1 MTDAAIDEKLLREI
15 FAAQGKSFR
24 GGVLDFI
31 KDAPM
36 GKGHQNDEKPFDIN
50 TACYLKPLF
59 DEYDKAKANQT
70 RLMMMAL
77 AGVKTM
83 KSFAGEVMAA
93 DHVCNC
99 AGDFAI
105 LFATEKVSDVGSTTR
120 IADYLRG
127 VPGFARKLQTLV
139 RRFDDAK
146 GAFKFPDKTLFII
159 AANLSNLQQKNLGG
173 LILQDGFLLENS
185 GMITEMIARTTAYRK
200 EAIIYLESQGGEKGF
215 DFDSKYLETDQRELY
230 VNCPICGSEHIFNW
244 KAFDDDSMT
253 RPDDF
258 VPTPPLVIPSL
269 DHAAWI
275 SEHRAGMMDGHQR
288 IAGFQ
293 RGDEKLIK
301 REDGNYVSDAI
312 KRLTHFRCFHCDGI
326 WRDDGEFGK
335 TRIALD
341 RSSHYIATNPNALTG
356 NVGFNF
362 PQWITRRNDWG
373 TMMLEKLQAQKS
385 ATTLGNFMDLKKW
398 WQKTAGRT
406 WDEKLNAKQSE
417 RAGAS
422 IYEIGDAKL
431 PGERV
436 RISATDIQ
444 FRMTHM
450 VYLAVAVGDGT
461 PPWVLHFE
469 WVKPPT
475 GFTDAQAAEFCKNRV
490 RALDKQFL
498 IQPINSMK
506 DVAHESGMVMEWA
519 AEDAVWG
526 KTHPRER
533 PGWKSYGLLRGDDR
547 PSYLWKHEGR
557 KPTWERFK
565 EYHNYKIQCVK
576 NGKHTLVDVHQR
588 LWSNPSIKEIAER
601 WRDGYN
607 APKLQIHE
615 KFLRDT
621 SKDGLWQ
628 QLNSEQKLPKKNNAE
643 KLVYQKLRP
652 ENHAWDCLAMVF
664 VRMDELGYLNSFGAP
679 PEDVGD

>member
-1 MTDAAIDEKLLREI
+1 MIKPDENLLREI
-15 FAAQGKSFR
+15 FAGQGKSFR
-24 GGVLDFI
+24 GSVLDFI

-36 GKGHQNDEKPFDIN
+36 GKGHQNEDKPFDIT

-83 KSFAGEVMAA
+83 KSFTGEVMAA
-93 DHVCNC
+93 DHICNC
-99 AGDFAI
+99 SGDFAI
-105 LFATEKVSDVGSTTR
+105 IFATEKVSDVGSTTR

-127 VPGFARKLQTLV
+127 VPGFAQKLKTLV

-173 LILQDGFLLENS
+173 LILQDGFLLEAS
-185 GMITEMIARTTAYRK
+185 GMITEMVARTTAYRK
-200 EAIIYLESQGGEKGF
+200 EAIIYLESQGGETAY

-230 VNCPICGSEHIFNW
+230 VNCPHCGREHIFNW
-244 KAFDDDSMT
+244 KSFDEELMT

-258 VPTPPLVIPSL
+258 TPTPPLIIPSL

-275 SEHRAGMMDGHQR
+275 AEHRPRMMEGQQR

-293 RGDEKLIK
+293 RGDDVLIK
-301 REDGNYVSDAI
+301 NADGSYIGDAI

-326 WRDDGEFGK
+326 WNDDGEFGK

-341 RSSHYIATNPNALTG
+341 QSSHYIATNPNAQTG

-373 TMMLEKLQAQKS
+373 TIMLEKMVAQKS
-385 ATTLGNFMDLKKW
+385 AKELGNFMDLKKW
-398 WQKTAGRT
+398 WQKVAART
-406 WDEKLNAKQSE
+406 WDDKLHSKQAE
-417 RAGAS
+417 RAGAT

-450 VYLAVAVGDGT
+450 VYLAVAVGDGS

-475 GFTDAQAAEFCKNRV
+475 GLTDAQMAEFCKNHV

-526 KTHPRER
+526 KTHPKER
-533 PGWKSYGLLRGDDR
+533 AGWRSYGLLRGDDR
-547 PSYLWKHEGR
+547 PSYRWTHPGR
-557 KPTWERFK
+557 KDTWERFK
-565 EYHNYKIQCVK
+565 EKHNYKIQCTK
-576 NGKHTLVDVHQR
+576 NGKHSLVEVGQR

-615 KFLRDT
+615 KFLRDN
-621 SKDGLWQ
+621 SKDGLWM
-628 QLNSEQKLPKKNNAE
+628 QLNAEQKKPKKNNAE

-652 ENHAWDCLAMVF
+652 ENHAWDCFCMVM
-664 VRMDELGYLNSFGAP
+664 VRMDELGYLNSFGPP
-679 PEDVGD
+679 PEDKEE